1 VKGRTHVKD
10 VLGRYVRA
18 GSLIAMGSTTR
29 SLCRLIPP
37 AGLRLSDQELDA
49 NERTVPSGSGPPY
62 VAGDAARGAVGV
74 DFSGS
79 YAGGESAV
87 TITQP
92 LFADLPEIATM
103 VAQADF

>member
-1 VKGRTHVKD
+1 
-10 VLGRYVRA
+10 
-18 GSLIAMGSTTR
+18 
-29 SLCRLIPP
+29 
-37 AGLRLSDQELDA
+37 
-49 NERTVPSGSGPPY
+49 
-62 VAGDAARGAVGV
+62 V

-79 YAGGESAV
+79 YAGGESVV